1 MTPTLRA
8 LLLCL
13 AIVTFWPAA
22 AAFGQTGL
30 TADSSV
36 NATGT
41 VPSVPVTSYLT
52 SSGPVLNSPEIMISN
67 ANGSASA
74 SGSVQFGS
82 ISGDVSV
89 TGNGGAT
96 NNAGEA
102 SFEGIW
108 NDTLTVTSTTLAPD
122 TTVDLLFTM
131 TYNFSTVCSGPNGS
145 PSEEAE
151 FEAGSQNV
159 TASNTTCNPT
169 SQGTQT
175 LNLVTFV
182 GGTTDILGDL
192 TLEPVAG
199 EGSSVQED
207 PPVDF
212 YIDSETAG
220 ASYTT
225 ASGTNYSTPIS
236 PTPEP
241 STFGL
246 FGLGLLGVIAFRKKA
261 VA

>member
-8 LLLCL
+8 LLLCF
-13 AIVTFWPAA
+13 AIMTFWPAA
-22 AAFGQTGL
+22 AAFGQSGL
-30 TADSSV
+30 ALDSSV
-36 NATGT
+36 NASNSTG
-41 VPSVPVTSYLT
+41 PVTFNVT
-52 SSGPVLNSPEIMISN
+52 SAGPVLTNPGISI
-67 ANGSASA
+67 ATGTGSASA

-82 ISGDVSV
+82 ISGNASV
-89 TGNGGAT
+89 TGNSGAT
-96 NNAGEA
+96 PNAGAA

-108 NDTLTVTSTTLAPD
+108 EDTLTVTSTTLAPD

-131 TYNFSTVCSGPNGS
+131 TYNFSTVCSGPNAS

-207 PPVDF
+207 PPVNF
-212 YIDSETAG
+212 YIDSETPG

-225 ASGTNYSTPIS
+225 ASGTDYFTPIS

-246 FGLGLLGVIAFRKKA
+246 FGIGLLGLIALRKKA